1 MAGIVGAHHTSF
13 SVGDLDRSV
22 KFFTDVL
29 EFELVGQREIR
40 DEYFRKIV
48 GVPACVCRAAILRIP
63 GSTHLLELFHYT
75 HPRIMM
81 YEPRPCD
88 WGSSHLSL
96 LVDNLTELYQQMQ
109 LRGASFVSAP
119 VKIDAGPNAGA
130 LALYLRDPNG
140 ILIELFEPAKK
151 TV

>member
-1 MAGIVGAHHTSF
+1 MAGVVGAHHTSF

-29 EFELVGQREIR
+29 KFELIAKREIR

-48 GVPACVCRAAILRIP
+48 GIRDCVCRAAVLRIP
-63 GSTHLLELFHYT
+63 GSTHVLELFQYT

-96 LVDNLTELYQQMQ
+96 LVDDLDALYAEIQGK
-109 LRGASFVSAP
+109 GASFVSPP
-119 VKIDAGPNAGA
+119 VMIDAGPNAGA

-140 ILIELFEPAKK
+140 ILVELFQPKK
-151 TV
+151 